1 MLTLMGLRMKTEAMM
16 ERIHRDAVA
25 YTLDKFKVA
34 DRHYYE
40 TSEGGRLVTD
50 LIHELEDKLGVDPA
64 VIIDLD
70 LAIRDEVFGL
80 GKENA

>member
-1 MLTLMGLRMKTEAMM
+1 MLTIQGLRMKTQYMI
-16 ERIHRDAVA
+16 ERMHEDAVA

-40 TSEGGRLVTD
+40 TGCGGRLVTD
-50 LIHELEDKLGVDPA
+50 LIHELEDKLGVDPEYI
-64 VIIDLD
+64 VELD

-80 GKENA
+80 